1 VVLLN
6 GNVKSCSGVK
16 CVPER
21 RMTTNKMPDAAL
33 EYATTGRPVLPLV
46 PGAKNPLTDKGFYD
60 ATTDEAT
67 IRQWWAAAPAANVGI
82 RVGVDTSV
90 FVIDVDNKGGKDGVA
105 RLIEHEARLGAL
117 PNTYSTATKHGKHY
131 YFEFPEAWRDEFIKA
146 EYAPGLD
153 IKTKGYVVAPPSVVD
168 GFEYYVIERQPFSM
182 LPKPWVQ
189 DAIKPE
195 IPTDWKKLAC
205 ERGSGQSICEEY
217 NIRLSDVLPIP
228 RDAKKTSE
236 GYLIKHPIHGATG
249 SGNLSL
255 NMSRDLWHCF
265 RHNTGGDPLTWIAV
279 REGFIDCA
287 NAGPLHRDI
296 VNRCLQVLRNEGKV
310 PEEVAICKTVTT
322 TVGGTKKTEVLR
334 LRRLDAL
341 ANIERFLSYFGDCL
355 RWCLETRR
363 WFMYNGTC
371 WAEVS
376 NEYVRACARKVVWII
391 REEAT
396 LIDSLTKLSHKEK
409 EAMVKRYN
417 GWAQSTAYKN
427 SLDAI
432 VESVKADLEISVH
445 RFDTDP
451 LLYNVAQGT
460 FDIRTG
466 KVRPFSREDYITHF
480 GDVPYEPGARDETW
494 DAFLERVQPNAEV
507 RDFLQ
512 RAEGYSLTG
521 LTTEEALFFGYGAGA
536 TGKSTFMAALL
547 GNASSYGDVSKF
559 ATFLADRTA
568 SGGSPREDV
577 TRLIGLRTVACNEV
591 NKNTK
596 FNGALVKTLVS
607 GERYVARVPYSQHSI
622 SFDPIF
628 KLWLFAND
636 RPRIEYDDD
645 AVFRRVYV
653 LPFNVVI
660 PPEEQ
665 DKNLRNYFKTDLSA
679 QKALLAWALDGAVA
693 WYKRSEGGKCDG
705 LKAPAVVRAATLA
718 YQLAMSPVYEF
729 IADAC
734 AVGCYADGTPFEEY
748 TSSLWDAYDSPQAH
762 YDTRRVR
769 SAKAL
774 GKHLTAFWFKPYKDR
789 VGARKWRY
797 IRLLEPDEVLERPAG
812 LAPNVA
818 TTAFSPFCTHFPQN
832 SKHKE
837 DMSKVCDFCLHF
849 YANAVTSTNPT
860 EHSEHKDQTE
870 IAQLVRETLEKLR
883 FARRSSKTGPIERS
897 NLISAVVMHIHQH
910 DNGTDEQVAEKTQQF
925 VERICSDDKEIAAL
939 MADLTR

>member
-1 VVLLN
+1 
-6 GNVKSCSGVK
+6 
-16 CVPER
+16 
-21 RMTTNKMPDAAL
+21 MTNNEKLKAAL
-33 EYATTGRPVLPLV
+33 KYAACDYPVLPLV
-46 PGAKNPLTDKGFYD
+46 PGAKNPLTDKGFYN
-60 ATTDEAT
+60 ATTDEST
-67 IRQWWAAAPAANVGI
+67 IKQWWATAPDANIGI
-82 RVGVDTSV
+82 RVGVDSNV
-90 FVIDVDNKGGKDGVA
+90 LVIDVDNKGGKDGIA

-117 PNTYSTATKHGKHY
+117 PVTYTTLTKNGKHY
-131 YFEFPEAWRDEFIKA
+131 YFKYPNAWLDELIRA

-168 GFEYYVIERQPFSM
+168 GFKYYVTEEGPLVK

-195 IPTDWKKLAC
+195 IPTDWKKLAR
-205 ERGSGQSICEEY
+205 ERGSDQSICEEY
-217 NIRLSDVLPIP
+217 NIRLSDVLTIP

-287 NAGPLHRDI
+287 NAGPLQRDT
-296 VNRCLQVLRNEGKV
+296 VNRCLQVLRDDGKV
-310 PEEVAICKTVTT
+310 PEDVVICKTVTT
-322 TVGGTKKTEVLR
+322 TIGSTKKTEVLR

-341 ANIERFLSYFGDCL
+341 ANIERFLSYFGDFL
-355 RWCLETRR
+355 RWCKETRR

-396 LIDSLTKLSHKEK
+396 LIDSLTKLSQKEK
-409 EAMVKRYN
+409 EVMVKRYH

-432 VESVKADLEISVH
+432 VESAKADLEISVH
-445 RFDTDP
+445 RFDTDL

-466 KVRPFSREDYITHF
+466 KVRPFDREDYITHCN
-480 GDVPYEPGARDETW
+480 DVPYEPCAKDETW

-512 RAEGYSLTG
+512 RAVGYSLTG

-536 TGKSTFMAALL
+536 TGKSTFMATLL

-559 ATFLADRTA
+559 ATFLAERTA

-607 GERYVARVPYSQHSI
+607 GETYVARVPYSQHSI

-636 RPRIEYDDD
+636 RPRIEYDDE
-645 AVFRRVYV
+645 AAFRRFYV
-653 LPFNVVI
+653 VPFDVVI

-665 DKNLRNYFKTDLSA
+665 DKNLRNYFKTDLGA

-693 WYKRSEGGKCDG
+693 WYKLSEGGKCDG
-705 LKAPAVVRAATLA
+705 LRAPAVIRAATQA

-734 AVGCYADGTPFEEY
+734 AVGCYADGAPFEEY

-774 GKHLTAFWFKPYKDR
+774 GKHLAAFGFKPYKDR
-789 VGARKWRY
+789 LGARKWKY
-797 IRLLEPDEVLERPAG
+797 IRLLEPDEVLECPAG
-812 LAPNVA
+812 LSPNA
-818 TTAFSPFCTHFPQN
+818 DMTAFGPFCTHFVQN
-832 SKHKE
+832 SARE
-837 DMSKVCDFCLHF
+837 GDMSKVCDFCAHF
-849 YANAVTSTNPT
+849 YANAVISANPT
-860 EHSEHKDQTE
+860 KHSESKDQAET
-870 IAQLVRETLEKLR
+870 AQQVRKILEELR
-883 FARRSSKTGPIERS
+883 AARRSSKTGPIEPS
-897 NLISAVVMHIHQH
+897 NLVSAVAMHIHQH
-910 DNGTDEQVAEKTQQF
+910 DNGTDERVAEKTRQF
-925 VERICSDDKEIAAL
+925 VERLCSEDRELAAL
-939 MADLTR
+939 IADLTRQSHCIIKT